1 MREGTQDD
9 AEACAAIYE
18 HYVRSTPI
26 TFEIEP
32 LTAVQ
37 MAERIVTA
45 LQSHAWY
52 VLESDGAVV
61 GYSYATAYAARAA
74 YQWSCETSVYL
85 HKDFR
90 GRGGGRQLYAV
101 LLERLAA
108 RGYRQA
114 VAGITLPNDASR
126 RLHETFGFKEV
137 GTFKDIGWKLGAW
150 HDVLRLQRPLADSFG
165 APDSLTYCGG
175 ERSGSQRGSCSV
187 ASDEVISV
195 TPMAAKSAMRSGD
208 VSETASVTSTVR

>member
-1 MREGTQDD
+1 MTDPGRVREATHDD
-9 AEACAAIYE
+9 AGACAEIYE
-18 HYVRSTPI
+18 HYVLSTPI

-32 LTAVQ
+32 PTAGQ
-37 MAERIVTA
+37 MAERIATS
-45 LQSHAWY
+45 LQSHAWH

-61 GYSYATAYAARAA
+61 GYSYATAYASRAA

-90 GRGGGRQLYAV
+90 GRGGGRQLYAA

-114 VAGITLPNDASR
+114 VAGITLPNEASV
-126 RLHETFGFKEV
+126 RLHEAFGFKEV

-150 HDVLRLQRPLADSFG
+150 HDVLRLQRPLGDSAG
-165 APDSLTYCGG
+165 TPDSL
-175 ERSGSQRGSCSV
+175 
-187 ASDEVISV
+187 A
-195 TPMAAKSAMRSGD
+195 
-208 VSETASVTSTVR
+208 